1 MQIDISVI
9 SILIT
14 IAVGICTII
23 TFVKTNAKNEANRAA
38 EMATLHNELKHQGE
52 DIKELSERV
61 DKHNKFAERMPVI
74 EEKIE
79 VANHRISDLESESQS
94 DIREIKNKLINMTR
108 RQ

>member
-1 MQIDISVI
+1 MQIDISVV

-61 DKHNKFAERMPVI
+61 NKHNRFAERLPVV
-74 EEKIE
+74 ERDIE
-79 VANHRISDLESESQS
+79 VANHRIADLESENK
-94 DIREIKNKLINMTR
+94 DINKRITNITR
-108 RQ
+108 S